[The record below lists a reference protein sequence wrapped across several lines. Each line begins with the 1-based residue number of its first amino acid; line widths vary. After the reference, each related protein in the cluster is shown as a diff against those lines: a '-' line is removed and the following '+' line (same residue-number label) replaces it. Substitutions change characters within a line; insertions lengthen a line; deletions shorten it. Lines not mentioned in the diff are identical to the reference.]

1 MSVPSLFGPE
11 ETPAASPASTGTEP
25 TTLYRKYRPQS
36 FDGHELVGQEP
47 IVRTLRNA
55 IRLDRVAHAYLFCGP
70 HGTGKT
76 TTARILARAVNCLD
90 PDPDRRPCNACAN
103 CLAIA
108 RGATTDIVEIDA
120 ASNRGIDDI
129 RDLRERVKYAPSQLK
144 VKFYIV
150 DEAHQIT
157 GAAAN
162 AFLKTLEEPPAHT
175 RFVLATTDPEELL
188 PTIVSRCQRFD
199 FRRIGSDAM
208 VGRLRDVAGR
218 DQIAIDDDALQIVA
232 RHANGSL
239 RDGLGLL
246 DQLALLDANAA
257 SASVTADDVRA
268 LLGLS
273 RLDRVAGIV
282 RGIADRDVATALSVV
297 NDAIEQGEDPRQLNR
312 QLVALLRQLLHRRA
326 GATSDL
332 DDATATLADRFELTQ
347 LADLARQFGEIDFS
361 IRHAPYPALPL
372 EVAVVDACL
381 GEPAPRRTGAAPA
394 ASSDVSAAN
403 GPRPA
408 RPSPPSD
415 DAERPATTRLR
426 DRVRGT
432 PGSAPNSAPTPRIA
446 DEAPPA
452 SEPSAVE
459 ARPVPAPAMPPGNPA
474 RPDSGTPLP
483 TPATGNGTEGIT
495 VEQLAELWPRI
506 RQDVKAV
513 NRRVEALL
521 SEADP
526 AFVAAGTITIATPY
540 PFHRDKLNTDD
551 VRTVV
556 ESVVGRLTRQSVRIA
571 CVLREDVDRLAP
583 ADLPADS
590 AAPGQGRSP
599 RAAAPGPPP
608 ANVEESAEGY
618 DLTPADLAE
627 ARLRAAMNI
636 FDAEPIDES

>member
-11 ETPAASPASTGTEP
+11 EAPAASPASAGTEP

-36 FDGHELVGQEP
+36 FDDRELVGQEP

-103 CLAIA
+103 YLAIA

-188 PTIVSRCQRFD
+188 PTVVSRCQRFD

-208 VGRLRDVAGR
+208 VGRLADIAGR
-218 DQIAIDDDALQIVA
+218 DRITIDDDALRMVA

-246 DQLALLDANAA
+246 DQLALLDADTA
-257 SASVTADDVRA
+257 SSPVTADDVRA

-282 RGIADRDVATALSVV
+282 RGIADHDVTTALRVV

-312 QLVALLRQLLHRRA
+312 QLVAILRQLLHRRA
-326 GATSDL
+326 GAISDL
-332 DDATATLADRFELTQ
+332 DDATAALADRFELTQ
-347 LADLARQFGEIDFS
+347 LADLARRFGEIDFS

-372 EVAVVDACL
+372 EVAIVEASLGDA
-381 GEPAPRRTGAAPA
+381 APRRGEVAPN
-394 ASSDVSAAN
+394 SPSESAVAD
-403 GPRPA
+403 GPRPT
-408 RPSPPSD
+408 RHVSPG
-415 DAERPATTRLR
+415 DAPERPATTRLR

-432 PGSAPNSAPTPRIA
+432 PATASSN
-446 DEAPPA
+446 PPA
-452 SEPSAVE
+452 VTPANEATPAPEPPAFE
-459 ARPVPAPAMPPGNPA
+459 ARPVPAPEPPREASERHGSVAPVPA
-474 RPDSGTPLP
+474 
-483 TPATGNGTEGIT
+483 AGNGTDGIT

-556 ESVVGRLTRQSVRIA
+556 ESVVGRLTRQTVRIA
-571 CVLREDVDRLAP
+571 CVLREDIDRLAP
-583 ADLPADS
+583 SDFP
-590 AAPGQGRSP
+590 AAPAVPARSDPP
-599 RAAAPGPPP
+599 RAAAVGTPP
-608 ANVEESAEGY
+608 AVAEESAGRYE
-618 DLTPADLAE
+618 LAPADLAE

-636 FDAEPIDES
+636 FDAEPVDES

>member
-1 MSVPSLFGPE
+1 MSAPSLFGPE
-11 ETPAASPASTGTEP
+11 EAPAAPPASAGSEP

-36 FDGHELVGQEP
+36 FDDRDLVGQEP

-70 HGTGKT
+70 RGTGKT

-103 CLAIA
+103 CEAIA

-129 RDLRERVKYAPSQLK
+129 RDLRERVKYAPSQLR

-162 AFLKTLEEPPAHT
+162 AFLKTLEEPPVHT

-208 VGRLRDVAGR
+208 VGRLRDIAER
-218 DQIAIDDDALQIVA
+218 EQIAIDDAALQMVA
-232 RHANGSL
+232 RHATGSL

-246 DQLALLDANAA
+246 DQLALLDAGTA
-257 SASVTADDVRA
+257 SATVTADDVRA

-282 RGIADRDVATALSVV
+282 RGVADHDVAAALEVV
-297 NDAIEQGEDPRQLNR
+297 NAAIEQGEDPRQLNR

-332 DDATATLADRFELTQ
+332 DEATAALADRFELTQ
-347 LADLARQFGEIDFS
+347 LADLARRFGELDFS

-372 EVAVVDACL
+372 EVAVVEACL
-381 GEPAPRRTGAAPA
+381 SDTAAPRRNEIAPDRPNEPA
-394 ASSDVSAAN
+394 QAN
-403 GPRPA
+403 RPRPT
-408 RPSPPSD
+408 RPTPTD
-415 DAERPATTRLR
+415 EAERPPTTRLR
-426 DRVRGT
+426 DRIRNPAGADTDSTPAVRPSGR
-432 PGSAPNSAPTPRIA
+432 PTPA
-446 DEAPPA
+446 AG
-452 SEPSAVE
+452 PSAVE
-459 ARPVPAPAMPPGNPA
+459 TRAVAAPAPSREEPVLQAPTRPA
-474 RPDSGTPLP
+474 P
-483 TPATGNGTEGIT
+483 TAHNGTEGIT

-526 AFVAAGTITIATPY
+526 AFVVAGTVTIATPY

-551 VRTVV
+551 VRAVV
-556 ESVVGRLTRQSVRIA
+556 ESVVGRLTRQSVRIT
-571 CVLREDVDRLAP
+571 CVLREEVDRLAP
-583 ADLPADS
+583 GDPPVASHAPVRGGAPRETDVDPA
-590 AAPGQGRSP
+590 
-599 RAAAPGPPP
+599 P
-608 ANVEESAEGY
+608 AIVEESTEGY
-618 DLTPADLAE
+618 ELAAADLDE